1 MVGGFAV
8 SMINKFKN
16 DEEYVYETVLGY
28 VVDKVSIIFSVS
40 SCCMVSFTSLSYYIS
55 CWFFF

>member
-28 VVDKVSIIFSVS
+28 VVDKVSIIFLFLHVVWLVSRHSV
-40 SCCMVSFTSLSYYIS
+40 II
-55 CWFFF
+55 